1 MSFSGAQRHHISGVF
16 VFLLMGLFALCA
28 TVMVL
33 LGAKAYRGTAA
44 RAEAHG
50 RERVAASYVRSMLRS
65 DDEAGAVAVER
76 HGDTDVIALTNTYD
90 GEQFITRIYAWE
102 GELREWFMS
111 AAEPFDP
118 EMGETVCP
126 AETLEAGMED
136 GLLTVRILSGGA
148 WSRVDCALRAA
159 GRETP

>member
-1 MSFSGAQRHHISGVF
+1 MSELKTQKHHISGVF
-16 VFLLMGLFALCA
+16 VFLLMGIFALCA
-28 TVMVL
+28 TVTVL

-44 RAEAHG
+44 RAEDHG
-50 RERVAASYVRSMLRS
+50 RDRVAASYVRSMLRS
-65 DDEAGAVAVER
+65 GDEEGTVALEKLNGADA
-76 HGDTDVIALTNTYD
+76 IALYNTYD
-90 GEQFITRIYAWE
+90 GEEYVTRIYAWE

-126 AETLEAGMED
+126 AEALEASEAD
-136 GLLTVRILSGGA
+136 GLVTVRILSGGT
-148 WSRVDCALRAA
+148 WSRVDCALRTA